1 MSNKISIKSLKLR
14 IFPNQEQITLIE
26 KTFGCCRQIYNN
38 RLQEKQDFYIDNILP
53 IKKTATKE
61 ELNVIYKTFK
71 PSTEKQMKEKFPYL
85 KEVSD
90 RALQSA
96 RQNCEKAFSNF
107 YSSLSGKRKGRKI
120 GYPKFKSKKESHQS
134 YQEMSILKERHF
146 NFNVKTIKIPKLGK
160 VKFFER
166 RLPKWWKI
174 VEKFGTCTISR
185 TASGRYYISVICHL
199 KKDWLEETPKNRK
212 KSIGLDFSP
221 SLCYVDS
228 NNQTGKDFGYV
239 PQKQTNHKKLRRL
252 SRKFNRRLKIQDS
265 NSPRKINSKNKEK
278 ARIKLVKFEEKI
290 ANKRRN
296 WIELETKR
304 LVTNYDKVVVEE
316 LNLQGMSKFLT
327 NAKNMIDTSW
337 GSFVSKLEQN
347 GKYYNCE
354 VVKADK
360 YFPSSKL
367 CSTCGWKFESLTLNI
382 REWTCPKCGTFHY
395 RDYNAA
401 LNLKNYIPTQHRKFT
416 TMEIENNSKTL
427 AEEAL
432 ASTAVEEVVTENCE
446 VSDINPL
453 NL

>member
-1 MSNKISIKSLKLR
+1 MSNEISIKSLKLR

-166 RLPKWWKI
+166 RLPKWWKNLVLVQFQELLPEDI
-174 VEKFGTCTISR
+174 TFLL
-185 TASGRYYISVICHL
+185 YVI
-199 KKDWLEETPKNRK
+199 
-212 KSIGLDFSP
+212 
-221 SLCYVDS
+221 
-228 NNQTGKDFGYV
+228 
-239 PQKQTNHKKLRRL
+239 
-252 SRKFNRRLKIQDS
+252 
-265 NSPRKINSKNKEK
+265 
-278 ARIKLVKFEEKI
+278 
-290 ANKRRN
+290 
-296 WIELETKR
+296 
-304 LVTNYDKVVVEE
+304 
-316 LNLQGMSKFLT
+316 
-327 NAKNMIDTSW
+327 
-337 GSFVSKLEQN
+337 
-347 GKYYNCE
+347 
-354 VVKADK
+354 
-360 YFPSSKL
+360 
-367 CSTCGWKFESLTLNI
+367 
-382 REWTCPKCGTFHY
+382 
-395 RDYNAA
+395 
-401 LNLKNYIPTQHRKFT
+401 
-416 TMEIENNSKTL
+416 
-427 AEEAL
+427 
-432 ASTAVEEVVTENCE
+432 
-446 VSDINPL
+446 
-453 NL
+453 

>member
-1 MSNKISIKSLKLR
+1 MSNEISIKSLKLR

-228 NNQTGKDFGYV
+228 NNQTRKDFGYV

-278 ARIKLVKFEEKI
+278 ARIKLAKFEEKI
-290 ANKRRN
+290 VNKRRN

-327 NAKNMIDTSW
+327 NARNMVDTSW

-367 CSTCGWKFESLTLNI
+367 CSTCGWKFENLTLNI
-382 REWTCPKCGTFHY
+382 REWTCPSCGTFHY
-395 RDYNAA
+395 RDHNAA
-401 LNLKNYIPTQHRKFT
+401 INLKNYIPTQHREST

-427 AEEAL
+427 ALKTL
-432 ASTAVEEVVTENCE
+432 ASTAVDEVVTENRE
-446 VSDINPL
+446 ISDINPL